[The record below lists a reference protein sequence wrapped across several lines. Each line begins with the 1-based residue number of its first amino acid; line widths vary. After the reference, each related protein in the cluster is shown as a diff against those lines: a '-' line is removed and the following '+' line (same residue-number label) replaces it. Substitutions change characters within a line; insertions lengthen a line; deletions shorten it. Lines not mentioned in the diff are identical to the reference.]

1 MKYEPTAQPDN
12 TDIGFLMM
20 PYATDHDDT
29 NWELVE
35 LVQDTLSTLSKS
47 DQDAL
52 EGVFYQRK
60 TYQELASDLGIK
72 AKSHAWRKTDS
83 AIKNLKKALLAN
95 EKFIEM
101 MEEKYDL

>member
-1 MKYEPTAQPDN
+1 MKYEPTSQPDN

-20 PYATDHDDT
+20 PYAYDHDDT

-35 LVQDTLSTLSKS
+35 LVQAALSTLSKS

>member
-1 MKYEPTAQPDN
+1 
-12 TDIGFLMM
+12 MM
-20 PYATDHDDT
+20 PYAYDHDDT

-35 LVQDTLSTLSKS
+35 LVQATLSTLSKS

>member
-20 PYATDHDDT
+20 PYAYDHDDT

-35 LVQDTLSTLSKS
+35 LVQATLSTLTKS